1 MEFEGKRK
9 GLRGFDPQR
18 AKCLLEEFFVRERER
33 ERSETKERNEG
44 SHVSVA
50 ASEIRER
57 KKIIKI

>member
-33 ERSETKERNEG
+33 EKRD
-44 SHVSVA
+44 
-50 ASEIRER
+50 
-57 KKIIKI
+57 